1 MTVRELLVLKHAAFS
16 SVTETLRCKPIRLVR
31 NVYVRGAAGAAVT
44 FAVQGTVAWFA
55 NGFAAQYA
63 PAEPGG
69 YLDLI
74 GLAAICQGTT
84 F

>member
-1 MTVRELLVLKHAAFS
+1 MTVRELVVPRHAALS
-16 SVTETLRCKPIRLVR
+16 IVTDTVRRKPIRVVR
-31 NVYVRGAAGAAVT
+31 SVYVRGAAGAAVT

-55 NGFAAQYA
+55 DAVAVQYA

-74 GLAAICQGTT
+74 GLAAIC
-84 F
+84 